1 MRLKKAILTAACGA
15 LLLGALTAC
24 GSDKETTTAAATT
37 AAEATT
43 EAGADTGATEAP
55 AASADATAVSF
66 NGVDIAM
73 NADWNSV
80 KDGLGA
86 ETKPAET
93 IQPCDGGD
101 YIQIIHYY
109 DGLEVTTLRDETV
122 VGLSIPMG
130 SGSKATIKGIKIGDS
145 ADAVKS
151 AMTGTI
157 SNEDDSMI
165 SYDTPDANVMFY
177 LENGA
182 VTGAM
187 MMRMM
192 Q

>member
-55 AASADATAVSF
+55 AASADAMAVSF

-86 ETKPAET
+86 ETKPADT

-122 VGLSIPMG
+122 VGLSIPMD

-157 SNEDDSMI
+157 SNENDSMI

>member
-1 MRLKKAILTAACGA
+1 MRLKKAFLTAACGA
-15 LLLGALTAC
+15 VLLGALTAC
-24 GSDKETTTAAATT
+24 GSDKETTTAANTTAETT
-37 AAEATT
+37 AAVEAS
-43 EAGADTGATEAP
+43 AP
-55 AASADATAVSF
+55 AEGATAVTF
-66 NGVDIAM
+66 NGTDVAM

-86 ETKPAET
+86 EAKPAET

-101 YIQIIHYY
+101 YIQIIHFY
-109 DGLEVTTLRDETV
+109 DGLEVTTLRDENV
-122 VGLSIPMG
+122 VGLSIPIG
-130 SGSKATIKGIKIGDS
+130 STSTASIKGVKIGDS
-145 ADAVKS
+145 AEAVKS

-157 SNEDDSMI
+157 SNETEDMI
-165 SYDTPDANVMFY
+165 SYDTSDANVMFY

-187 MMRMM
+187 MMKLM

>member
-24 GSDKETTTAAATT
+24 GSDKETTTATATT

-43 EAGADTGATEAP
+43 EAGAETGATEAP
-55 AASADATAVSF
+55 AASADAMAVSF

-86 ETKPAET
+86 ETKPADT

-122 VGLSIPMG
+122 VGLSIPMD

-157 SNEDDSMI
+157 SNENDSMI